1 MFILTKN
8 KTNSLEFWHP
18 PHRIARQG
26 LLSFVHLQASKFFLR
41 PANPVGPLEIIGLWD
56 KFNYILIYLH
66 QDMHAM
72 WITKLCVAL
81 IWFAKPHLVFAWVGH
96 ELRARDTRLLSHC
109 YTIQNKKNIAE
120 QGRTPG
126 RIPRPL
132 RIVQIRGL
140 QQRSNEICTVLDS
153 TKEPWTHIPTHK
165 ECPYI
170 ENLWK
175 ECEIVKW
182 SVVFCDGSTK
192 KISKNILP
200 FQPWSR
206 NVNCVPVKIQL
217 TLGAVKSI
225 V

>member
-140 QQRSNEICTVLDS
+140 QQRSNEICTVLDWVWVHQGTLNS
-153 TKEPWTHIPTHK
+153 HSNPQRVPLHWKSVKGMWNCEMIS
-165 ECPYI
+165 CF
-170 ENLWK
+170 LWR
-175 ECEIVKW
+175 
-182 SVVFCDGSTK
+182 
-192 KISKNILP
+192 
-200 FQPWSR
+200 QH
-206 NVNCVPVKIQL
+206 
-217 TLGAVKSI
+217 
-225 V
+225 